1 MFLFKSFETILSK
14 QGIDEKVLIDVIGR
28 IVEIYSPLEKT
39 ITGKKS
45 RLIDFVLEDSLKQI
59 KCTLWDEHVDQVTP
73 YFHSAAND
81 PVIVLIQLCRPK
93 IMDNGEVCI
102 CNSFG
107 ATQLFFSHS
116 CKEFRELRS
125 SSYNSDHTPLRCI
138 DSESRLSDTYLG
150 RVVLAND
157 VLITSI
163 QDIYFKKQLG
173 EYWVAGQIVDVESL
187 SDWYYISCKSNSCKR
202 KVAADGGMMYCGGCK
217 SSCHEGVV
225 RYRVIIH
232 VADQTGDAPMLI
244 WDPEC
249 AELVGVSAGN
259 LKAKYPEGNKCIPPE
274 LGYLWDMSML
284 FRVAMKKE
292 QIESYYSAF
301 TVLKICRDEAVLT
314 QHCSGLSVASLEPE
328 NCSVHENGFQD
339 ADADGDA
346 GSKEFYGSDDK
357 DCVVVEDGS
366 QGLSIDKFVGLDEI
380 EDGLGV
386 GADDVPL
393 KRSLFNDIENVGPS
407 KKAKEVVVKKEK

>member
-1 MFLFKSFETILSK
+1 MFCFKSFEAILSK

-39 ITGKKS
+39 IAGKKS
-45 RLIDFVLEDSLKQI
+45 RLIDFVLEDSCKKQI

-93 IMDNGEVCI
+93 FMDNECYMVKYV
-102 CNSFG
+102 S
-107 ATQLFFSHS
+107 AAPLVLLSFFSHTLAKS
-116 CKEFRELRS
+116 FKYKFSVLTYIFLIS
-125 SSYNSDHTPLRCI
+125 VSSYNSDHTPLRCI

-150 RVVLAND
+150 RAVRAND

-163 QDIYFKKQLG
+163 QDIYSKKQLG
-173 EYWVAGQIVDVESL
+173 EYWVAGRIVDVESL
-187 SDWYYISCKSNSCKR
+187 SDWYYISCKSNSCRR
-202 KVAADGGMMYCGGCK
+202 KVAADGGMM
-217 SSCHEGVV
+217 
-225 RYRVIIH
+225 VIIR
-232 VADQTGDAPMLI
+232 VADQTGDAPMLL
-244 WDPEC
+244 WDREC
-249 AELVGVSAGN
+249 AELVGVSAGD

-274 LGYLWDMSML
+274 LGCLPDMSML

-301 TVLKICRDEAVLT
+301 TVLRICRDEAMLT

-328 NCSVHENGFQD
+328 NGSVHENGFQD
-339 ADADGDA
+339 GDADGDA
-346 GSKEFYGSDDK
+346 
-357 DCVVVEDGS
+357 DCVVVDDGS
-366 QGLSIDKFVGLDEI
+366 QGLSMYKFAGLDEI

-386 GADDVPL
+386 GANDVPL
-393 KRSLFNDIENVGPS
+393 KRSLFKDFENVGTS
-407 KKAKEVVVKKEK
+407 KKAKGVVVKKEK